1 MKKILFIFLISLATV
16 TGVALTVYVQ
26 TAPPPPPNLDPGSG
40 PGGNGGGTGGSGG
53 TGGTTGAGAVVPID
67 GGISF
72 LVAAGAGLGA
82 VRLRR
87 KKKAAE
93 SSENA

>member
-1 MKKILFIFLISLATV
+1 MKKKLFLFLISLSTV

-26 TAPPPPPNLDPGSG
+26 MAPPPPPNLDPGSG
-40 PGGNGGGTGGSGG
+40 PGGTGGGTGGSGG
-53 TGGTTGAGAVVPID
+53 TGGTPGAGAVVPID

-72 LVAAGAGLGA
+72 LIAAGAGLGA

-87 KKKAAE
+87 KKNAAE
-93 SSENA
+93 ATDHA

>member
-1 MKKILFIFLISLATV
+1 M
-16 TGVALTVYVQ
+16 YVQ

-53 TGGTTGAGAVVPID
+53 TGGTPGAGAVVPID
-67 GGISF
+67 GGLSI

-93 SSENA
+93 STSNA